1 MTTITISL
9 PDQIARKIDEE
20 TIRAGF
26 ATRSEFIRNI
36 VRQHFS
42 DTERSELQFD
52 EFAPIPLAQLRKD
65 MKQTGKYNKKFIDSV
80 IRGFQESSLYAKKQ
94 TSSKTSKVSKRS

>member
-1 MTTITISL
+1 MTTMTISL

-20 TIRAGF
+20 TIKAGF

-42 DTERSELQFD
+42 DTDQR
-52 EFAPIPLAQLRKD
+52 EFTFEEFTPIPLSQLQRD
-65 MKQTGKYNKKFIDSV
+65 MEQTGNYNKKFIDSV
-80 IRGFQESSLYAKKQ
+80 IRGFRESSLYAKKR
-94 TSSKTSKVSKRS
+94 SSFKTSKVSKRS

>member
-1 MTTITISL
+1 MTTMTISL

-20 TIRAGF
+20 TIKAGF

-42 DTERSELQFD
+42 DREEIVFE
-52 EFAPIPLAQLRKD
+52 EFTPIPLNQLRKD
-65 MKQTGKYNKKFIDSV
+65 MEQTGKYNKKFIDSL
-80 IRGFQESSLYAKKQ
+80 IEGLK
-94 TSSKTSKVSKRS
+94 TSSFYDRKTTQTKSG